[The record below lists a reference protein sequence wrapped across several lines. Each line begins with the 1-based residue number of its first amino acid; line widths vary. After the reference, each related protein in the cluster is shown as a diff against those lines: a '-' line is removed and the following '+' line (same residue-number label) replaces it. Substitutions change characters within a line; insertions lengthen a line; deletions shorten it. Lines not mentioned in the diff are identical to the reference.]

1 MIDVKTADRE
11 LQTYLRPQT
20 FPVAIRMLKPG
31 EPIPDRARRPARDFG
46 KLSMSC
52 QVIDM
57 SRRYGWTIALTRED
71 HICSLGI
78 TAIGF
83 DKPLPIYNIGTL
95 CEGMYTETKEA
106 GQRSEAAI
114 DKFAPGEYETLLVAP
129 LDRATFEPHVVCVYA
144 NPAQVMRL
152 TQAALWKRGGRL
164 ASSFEGRAV
173 CADIIVTTM
182 QTQQPQVILPC
193 SGDRIFGQTQ
203 DHEMAFSIPWA
214 WMDDIVEGLRGTHG
228 GGIRYPIT
236 QFMEYEAKLPPRY
249 MEVNRLWDAE
259 KGKVTLTNRDRVVAA
274 YKRSFA
280 DRVPVY
286 PIVASFAGTLDGL
299 SIEEYCINPTKAI
312 TAMMNYYERY
322 QPDVVLAYN
331 DLAKEAEAFGCGV
344 KYSDYVV
351 PSIERHVLEDKGAL
365 ASLAMP
371 DPYKTARLPGFLEQC
386 EALVKAKPPAATGAV
401 AVGPWT
407 IAMLLRNPEMMLLDT
422 FEDPQFIHD
431 LMRVATDFSKAWGDA
446 IVKTGI
452 GLSFSEPTAS
462 ISLISPGQLPRVHR
476 ALSQGA
482 GRPLQGEEGR
492 RDHAHLRDD
501 LPDLR
506 GPHQVR
512 VHHDLVR
519 PRPAGRPRA
528 PRRPARAVHGGRQG
542 PRRRHRQRGRDQVR
556 EDHEGGDGGRRAPL
570 HRRRRP
576 ALRLHPVRPRARSR
590 RGRTRRSWVVHGRGA
605 RIRAL
610 RARDGIGVAAARTG
624 ARLREDR
631 RARRVNAAPVY
642 FRIRRGRTPRRSD
655 LPAERLLG
663 GRHAVGPAIATAA
676 PRPPRTA
683 RAAHRGRRARARP
696 RRRPQ
701 AAGSRR

>member
-1 MIDVKTADRE
+1 
-11 LQTYLRPQT
+11 
-20 FPVAIRMLKPG
+20 MLKAG
-31 EPIPDRARRPARDFG
+31 EPIPERARRPARDFK

-83 DKPLPIYNIGTL
+83 DKPLPIYNVGTL

-114 DKFAPGEYETLLVAP
+114 DKFAPGEYHCLLVAP

-164 ASSFEGRAV
+164 TSSFEGRAV

-182 QTQQPQVILPC
+182 QTGEPQVILPC

-214 WMDDIVEGLRGTHG
+214 RMEEIVEGLRGTHN

-249 MEVNRLWDAE
+249 MEVNKLWDAE
-259 KGKVTLTNRDRVVAA
+259 RGKAELTNRDRVVAA
-274 YKRSFA
+274 YKRSFS

-299 SIEEYCINPTKAI
+299 SIEEYCTNPVKAI
-312 TAMMNYYERY
+312 SAMMNYYERY

-351 PSIERHVLEDKGAL
+351 PSIETHVLEDKADWP
-365 ASLAMP
+365 SSRCP
-371 DPYKTARLPGFLEQC
+371 IPYKTARLPGFLEQC
-386 EALVKAKPPAATGAV
+386 EALVKAAPPAATGAV

-431 LMRVATDFSKAWGDA
+431 LMRLTTDFCKLWGDA
-446 IVKTGI
+446 IVKTKI
-452 GLSFSEPTAS
+452 GLSLLRADRVDQPGLS
-462 ISLISPGQLPRVHR
+462 GQLPRVHR
-476 ALSQGA
+476 ALPQGA
-482 GRPLQGEEGR
+482 GGPLQGQEGR
-492 RDHAHLRDD
+492 RHRPHL
-501 LPDLR
+501 
-506 GPHQVR
+506 
-512 VHHDLVR
+512 
-519 PRPAGRPRA
+519 
-528 PRRPARAVHGGRQG
+528 
-542 PRRRHRQRGRDQVR
+542 
-556 EDHEGGDGGRRAPL
+556 
-570 HRRRRP
+570 RRRP
-576 ALRLHPVRPRARSR
+576 TRSS
-590 RGRTRRSWVVHGRGA
+590 RT
-605 RIRAL
+605 
-610 RARDGIGVAAARTG
+610 
-624 ARLREDR
+624 
-631 RARRVNAAPVY
+631 
-642 FRIRRGRTPRRSD
+642 
-655 LPAERLLG
+655 
-663 GRHAVGPAIATAA
+663 
-676 PRPPRTA
+676 
-683 RAAHRGRRARARP
+683 
-696 RRRPQ
+696 
-701 AAGSRR
+701 